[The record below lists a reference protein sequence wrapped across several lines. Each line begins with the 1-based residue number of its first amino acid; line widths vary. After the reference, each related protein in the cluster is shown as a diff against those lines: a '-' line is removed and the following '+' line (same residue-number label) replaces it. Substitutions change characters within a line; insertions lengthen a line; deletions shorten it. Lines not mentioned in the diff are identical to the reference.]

1 MGFLEAGQLRNW
13 LGEHIG
19 LSLVG
24 PKLEEA
30 TNMRETVNYQRSPG
44 YLWLIVTENSSLT
57 SSRSN

>member
-1 MGFLEAGQLRNW
+1 MGFLEAGQLHNW

-19 LSLVG
+19 LSLVV

-30 TNMRETVNYQRSPG
+30 TNIRETVSYQTSPR

-57 SSRSN
+57 SSKSN